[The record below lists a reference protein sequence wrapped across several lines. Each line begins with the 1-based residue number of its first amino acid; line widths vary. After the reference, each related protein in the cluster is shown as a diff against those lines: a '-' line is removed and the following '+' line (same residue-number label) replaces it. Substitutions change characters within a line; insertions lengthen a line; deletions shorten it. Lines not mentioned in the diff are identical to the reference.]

1 MEKNFKSIVLI
12 FTTQAMINLGEIV
25 DPITKT
31 KNKNKIN
38 AKLFI
43 SLLEVLDEKTKG
55 NLIIEENKFLKDVLK
70 NLLAIYRKNFKNGD
84 K

>member
-1 MEKNFKSIVLI
+1 MEKNFKSIILI
-12 FTTQAMINLGEIV
+12 FTTQAMINLGEIE

-31 KNKNKIN
+31 KNKNKVN

-43 SLLEVLDEKTKG
+43 SLLEILDERTKG
-55 NLIIEENKFLKDVLK
+55 NLTEEEDKFLKEVLK
-70 NLLAIYRKNFKNGD
+70 NLLNIYNKNFKNED